1 MFTRLFI
8 VARQNFLGNSK
19 QFFRQ
24 RISMSSDQHKDRLFT
39 DPRLPGDF
47 VFDDKVARVFA
58 DMINRSV
65 PGYSTIVTMIGVLA
79 ERYCQPGTRVF
90 DLGCS
95 LGGASFAVA
104 QTVSHDDYDIVAVDN
119 SAAMIERLIGKLQ
132 RGEFPHRRIDC
143 RLEDVRDCVIDN
155 ASVVILNF
163 TLQFIDPA
171 ARQELMD
178 RVYAGMVDGGI
189 LILSEK
195 IRFPDATLNA
205 LCIDLYHGFKESMG
219 YSKLEISQKRTA
231 LENVLIPETLDEH
244 RKRLSQSGFQTMDVW
259 FQCFNFA
266 SMVAFKLPSR

>member
-1 MFTRLFI
+1 MT
-8 VARQNFLGNSK
+8 K
-19 QFFRQ
+19 T
-24 RISMSSDQHKDRLFT
+24 DYKDSLFT
-39 DPRLPGDF
+39 DVRLPGDF
-47 VFDDKVARVFA
+47 VFDDKVAQVFT

-65 PGYSTIVTMIGVLA
+65 PGYSTIVAMIGVLA

-104 QTVSHDDYDIVAVDN
+104 QSVRHDHYDIVAVDN
-119 SAAMIERLIGKLQ
+119 SAAMIDRLGDRIS
-132 RGEFPHRRIDC
+132 RGEFGHQRIDS
-143 RLEDVRDCVIDN
+143 RREDVRECQIEN

-163 TLQFIDPA
+163 TLQFIPPA
-171 ARQELMD
+171 SRQQLID

-195 IRFPDATLNA
+195 IRFPDSTLNA

-244 RKRLSQSGFQTMDVW
+244 RQRLAQAGFNTMDVW

-266 SMVAFKLPSR
+266 SMLAFK